1 VFKDESRILITV
13 DYLNKLFLQCDES
26 KIDKLKFNEF
36 ILKCQKSVEN
46 ENTIEGF
53 QELITFLLPFKKV
66 VVVSNK
72 KKTTFLINSSS
83 DSKIDL
89 LVSNNNQP
97 KCSHDDDDDDD
108 DSNNN
113 NSTSC
118 SSRSNHDDN
127 EQEEEEDEKKETIEK
142 MPPLT
147 QDELRALDHIKK
159 LDECCQKLNKQII
172 ETEKSEID
180 LNDENS
186 KYVKDEEILKKR
198 FNKAYNQL
206 VIKMRKYP
214 HLVEVNSMPKIY
226 KKSSNKSF
234 KKLEKFDGIII
245 TIYIYIHFIIIK
257 LKCFYYLVTRYP
269 EINIKIMEKLNKLKI
284 FPDYVEVVE
293 WITEANNESQLSLR
307 YKSEH

>member
-206 VIKMRKYP
+206 V
-214 HLVEVNSMPKIY
+214 
-226 KKSSNKSF
+226 SSNKSF

-245 TIYIYIHFIIIK
+245 IIFI
-257 LKCFYYLVTRYP
+257 L
-269 EINIKIMEKLNKLKI
+269 
-284 FPDYVEVVE
+284 
-293 WITEANNESQLSLR
+293 
-307 YKSEH
+307 

>member
-1 VFKDESRILITV
+1 MFKNESKILITI

-26 KIDKLKFNEF
+26 KIDNLKFNEF

-66 VVVSNK
+66 VVASNK
-72 KKTTFLINSSS
+72 KKTTILINSSSS

-89 LVSNNNQP
+89 LASNNNQP
-97 KCSHDDDDDDD
+97 KCSHHDGDDDDNDD

-113 NSTSC
+113 NSTS
-118 SSRSNHDDN
+118 SSNDDDN
-127 EQEEEEDEKKETIEK
+127 EQEEEDENKETIEK

-180 LNDENS
+180 LDDENS
-186 KYVKDEEILKKR
+186 KYIKDEEILKKR
-198 FNKAYNQL
+198 FNKAYNKL
-206 VIKMRKYP
+206 VIIMRKYP

-234 KKLEKFDGIII
+234 KKLEKFDGIIVI
-245 TIYIYIHFIIIK
+245 NIIYFYIHFRII
-257 LKCFYYLVTRYP
+257 
-269 EINIKIMEKLNKLKI
+269 NKI
-284 FPDYVEVVE
+284 FLLFSNS
-293 WITEANNESQLSLR
+293 IS
-307 YKSEH
+307 